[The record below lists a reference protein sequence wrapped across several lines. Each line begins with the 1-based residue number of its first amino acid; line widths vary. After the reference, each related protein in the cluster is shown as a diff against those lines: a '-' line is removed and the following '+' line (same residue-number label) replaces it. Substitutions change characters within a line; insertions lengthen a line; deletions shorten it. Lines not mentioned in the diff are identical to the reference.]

1 MFPRRYFFEQACGV
15 IAASGRSIPIFT
27 DKHLAYNWTDALWM
41 YERAKE
47 LQLPFMAGSSAPLF
61 WRNPVSARAAA
72 PILRVLFRPD
82 SDAAA
87 QALEL
92 QPESPLQEALCMSFG
107 SLEGYG
113 YHGLGKQHRLRT
125 IFLAGLHAQTDG
137 TVLQSACRPSSRSAR
152 GASAG

>member
-82 SDAAA
+82 RRGCAGAGAAA
-87 QALEL
+87 RVATAGGAL
-92 QPESPLQEALCMSFG
+92 
-107 SLEGYG
+107 
-113 YHGLGKQHRLRT
+113 HVLR
-125 IFLAGLHAQTDG
+125 LAGGLR
-137 TVLQSACRPSSRSAR
+137 LPRAR
-152 GASAG
+152 

>member
-72 PILRVLFRPD
+72 PTRAGWSHAALSTRRPH
-82 SDAAA
+82 S
-87 QALEL
+87 
-92 QPESPLQEALCMSFG
+92 
-107 SLEGYG
+107 
-113 YHGLGKQHRLRT
+113 
-125 IFLAGLHAQTDG
+125 
-137 TVLQSACRPSSRSAR
+137 RPSSAPLRRA
-152 GASAG
+152 AAC